1 MRNLTP
7 KKKKKTKTNLINYSV
22 SCMMDQQLEL
32 KGKSGDS
39 MARNLGEEDQ
49 TQKVKEVQKEQ
60 KIAVEGTDHRKNVP
74 KVTNTSK

>member
-1 MRNLTP
+1 
-7 KKKKKTKTNLINYSV
+7 
-22 SCMMDQQLEL
+22 MDQELEL

-49 TQKVKEVQKEQ
+49 TQKAKEVQKEQ
-60 KIAVEGTDHRKNVP
+60 KIAVEDTDHRKSVP